1 MTRESAIRF
10 IGAVVALATVAVT
23 VAALINLSV
32 S

>member
-10 IGAVVALATVAVT
+10 IGAVVALATVIVT
-23 VAALINLSV
+23 VAAIINLSV